1 ENRVPPEI
9 IGVARKFFA
18 KLWEPRYS
26 TGQVARMMSIQSR
39 IIDRYTKHY
48 ILPWLE
54 TEFNLQGLKICNGI
68 LTARYNPHSLPAML
82 MEAVSLKNIDRLN
95 LIFTKTATIENP
107 MARFCLLYFLATNS
121 AISEELAMQ
130 ILHVAKKKNMSN
142 IRRNLVQNEALWHS
156 PMLRTQLLEDPDP
169 K

>member
-1 ENRVPPEI
+1 
-9 IGVARKFFA
+9 
-18 KLWEPRYS
+18 
-26 TGQVARMMSIQSR
+26 
-39 IIDRYTKHY
+39 
-48 ILPWLE
+48 
-54 TEFNLQGLKICNGI
+54 
-68 LTARYNPHSLPAML
+68 
-82 MEAVSLKNIDRLN
+82 
-95 LIFTKTATIENP
+95 KTATIENP

-169 K
+169 KVRHYANIFFLRKMKVDDMLLRFKENHKA